1 MATRARQ
8 TGQPMALKTRRDFM
22 KSRIRCTAVVVLGL
36 LAGTPALADLKVA
49 TSLTDLASVAQFVG
63 GKHVSAQSLCRGYED
78 PHFVPAK
85 PSLMKAIQ
93 NADVFVST
101 GLELDGGWLPL
112 VLPGSRNPRIQPGA
126 KGFVDASQGID
137 VLEKPVGTVSRAEGD
152 IHPLGNPHYYADPK
166 NLEIVANHL
175 AEVFS
180 RLDAANAADYAAN
193 AKAFSERMETSLAKW
208 EEEMAPYK
216 GASIVPYHPNFIYFA
231 DRFGL
236 KLFGTV
242 EPKPGI
248 PPSPHY
254 VNQLADAMIKA
265 GVKVVVY
272 QPYYN
277 ADASREVAKRAGG
290 TALEITTEVGGLP
303 GTDDVFSKFDSL
315 VSSLAGA
322 LSGKPGGAR

>member
-1 MATRARQ
+1 MKALIRSMVLLILGLAATR
-8 TGQPMALKTRRDFM
+8 
-22 KSRIRCTAVVVLGL
+22 
-36 LAGTPALADLKVA
+36 PASADLKVA

-63 GKHVSAQSLCRGYED
+63 GKHVTAQSLCRGDED

-93 NADVFVST
+93 HADVFVST

-112 VLPGSRNPRIQPGA
+112 VLPGSRNPKIQPGT
-126 KGFVDASQGID
+126 KGFVDASQGVN

-166 NLEIVANHL
+166 NLEVVADHL
-175 AEVFS
+175 ADVFS
-180 RLDAANAADYAAN
+180 QLDPAYAADYAAN
-193 AKAFSERMETSLAKW
+193 AKAFQEKMETSLEKW
-208 EEEMAPYK
+208 EKEMAPYK
-216 GASIVPYHPNFIYFA
+216 GASVVPYHPNFVYFA

-254 VNQLADAMIKA
+254 ISELAERMKKE
-265 GVKVVVY
+265 GVKVVLY

-277 ADASREVAKRAGG
+277 AEASNQVARRAGG
-290 TALEITTEVGGLP
+290 VAVEIATEVGGLP
-303 GTDDVFSKFDSL
+303 GTNDVFSKFDTL
-315 VSSLAGA
+315 VSSVTGA
-322 LSGKPGGAR
+322 LSGKPGGQK

>member
-1 MATRARQ
+1 MKLLIRFT
-8 TGQPMALKTRRDFM
+8 MALGLA
-22 KSRIRCTAVVVLGL
+22 IRAV
-36 LAGTPALADLKVA
+36 PALADLKVA
-49 TSLTDLASVAQFVG
+49 TSLTDLASVAQLVG
-63 GKHVSAQSLCRGYED
+63 GKHVTAQSLCRGYED

-93 NADVFVST
+93 HADVFVSV

-126 KGFVDASQGID
+126 KGFVDASQGVQ

-152 IHPLGNPHYYADPK
+152 IHPLGNPHYYLDPK
-166 NLEIVANHL
+166 ALEVVADHL
-175 AEVFS
+175 ADVFS
-180 RLDAANAADYAAN
+180 QLDPTNAADYAAN
-193 AKAFSERMETSLAKW
+193 AKSFDGKMDASLERWEKQME
-208 EEEMAPYK
+208 PYK
-216 GASIVPYHPNFIYFA
+216 GAAIVPYHRNFIYFA

-254 VNQLADAMIKA
+254 LTDLAESMKKA
-265 GVKVVVY
+265 GVKVVAY

-277 ADASREVAKRAGG
+277 ADASHEVAKRAGA
-290 TALEITTEVGGLP
+290 TAVEVATEVGGLP
-303 GTDDVFSKFDSL
+303 GTDDVFSKFDAL

-322 LSGKPGGAR
+322 LSGKSGGQR

>member
-1 MATRARQ
+1 
-8 TGQPMALKTRRDFM
+8 M
-22 KSRIRCTAVVVLGL
+22 KFLFRLTLALGL
-36 LAGTPALADLKVA
+36 GATAAAPALADLKVA
-49 TSLTDLASVAQFVG
+49 TSLTDLASVAQYVG

-93 NADVFVST
+93 HADVFVST

-112 VLPGSRNPRIQPGA
+112 VLPGSRNPKIQPGA
-126 KGFVDASQGID
+126 KGFVDASNGVQ
-137 VLEKPVGTVSRAEGD
+137 VLEKPAGTVSRAEGD
-152 IHPLGNPHYYADPK
+152 IHPLGNPHYYLDPK
-166 NLEIVANHL
+166 ALEVVADHL

-180 RLDAANAADYAAN
+180 QLDPANGADYAAN
-193 AKAFSERMETSLAKW
+193 AKAFDEKMEAALEKW
-208 EEEMAPYK
+208 GKQMEPYK
-216 GASIVPYHPNFIYFA
+216 GASIVPYHRNFIYFA

-254 VNQLADAMIKA
+254 IAQFAEAMKKS

-277 ADASREVAKRAGG
+277 ADASNQVAKRAGG
-290 TALEITTEVGGLP
+290 VAVEIASEVGGLP
-303 GTDDVFSKFDSL
+303 GTDDVFSKFDAM

-322 LSGKPGGAR
+322 LSGKAGQP

>member
-1 MATRARQ
+1 
-8 TGQPMALKTRRDFM
+8 M
-22 KSRIRCTAVVVLGL
+22 KLSIRCMTVWLLGVLTT
-36 LAGTPALADLKVA
+36 TPAIADLNVA

-63 GKHVSAQSLCRGYED
+63 GKHVTAVSLCKGYED

-93 NADVFVST
+93 HADVFIST

-112 VLPGSRNPRIQPGA
+112 VLPGSRNLKIQPGSR
-126 KGFVDASQGID
+126 GFVDASDGVN
-137 VLEKPVGTVSRAEGD
+137 VLEKPVGTVSRGEGD

-180 RLDAANAADYAAN
+180 SLDAANAAEYAAN
-193 AKAFSERMETSLAKW
+193 AKAFQERMEASLEKW
-208 EEEMAPYK
+208 QKEMAPYK
-216 GASIVPYHPNFIYFA
+216 GASIVPYHPNLIYFA

-254 VNQLADAMIKA
+254 VSQLAESMKQAGIKL
-265 GVKVVVY
+265 VVY

-277 ADASREVAKRAGG
+277 ADACNEVAKRAGG
-290 TALEITTEVGGLP
+290 VAVEIATEAGGLP
-303 GTDDVFSKFDSL
+303 GTDDVFSKFDAL
-315 VSSLAGA
+315 VSAVAGA
-322 LSGKPGGAR
+322 LSGKSGGPR

>member
-1 MATRARQ
+1 
-8 TGQPMALKTRRDFM
+8 M
-22 KSRIRCTAVVVLGL
+22 KSLIRCMLVLMLGL
-36 LAGTPALADLKVA
+36 LAAAPATADLKVA

-63 GKHVSAQSLCRGYED
+63 GKHVTAQSLCRGYED

-93 NADVFVST
+93 HADVFVST

-126 KGFVDASQGID
+126 KGFVDASQGVN
-137 VLEKPVGTVSRAEGD
+137 VLEKPAGTVSRAEGD
-152 IHPLGNPHYYADPK
+152 IHPFGNPHYYADPK
-166 NLEIVANHL
+166 NLVIVANHL

-180 RLDAANAADYAAN
+180 QLDAANAADYAAN
-193 AKAFSERMETSLAKW
+193 ARAFQEKMEASLEKW
-208 EEEMAPYK
+208 EKQMAPCK
-216 GASIVPYHPNFIYFA
+216 GALVVTYHPNFVYFA

-254 VNQLADAMIKA
+254 VNQLAEAMKKA
-265 GVKVVVY
+265 GVKVVLY

-277 ADASREVAKRAGG
+277 ADACNQVAKRAG
-290 TALEITTEVGGLP
+290 AVAVEIATEAGGLL
-303 GTDDVFSKFDSL
+303 GTDDVFSKFDVL
-315 VSSLAGA
+315 VSSVAGA
-322 LSGKPGGAR
+322 LSGKPGVAR

>member
-1 MATRARQ
+1 
-8 TGQPMALKTRRDFM
+8 M
-22 KSRIRCTAVVVLGL
+22 KSHVRWMSLLVVGL
-36 LAGTPALADLKVA
+36 LAAAPAFADLKVA
-49 TSLTDLASVAQFVG
+49 ASLTDLASVAQFVG
-63 GKHVSAQSLCRGYED
+63 GKHVSAQSLCKGYAD

-93 NADVFVST
+93 HADVFVST

-126 KGFVDASQGID
+126 KGFVDASQGVT
-137 VLEKPVGTVSRAEGD
+137 VLEKPTGTVSRAAGD

-166 NLEIVANHL
+166 NLETVADHL

-180 RLDAANAADYAAN
+180 NLDPANAADYAAN
-193 AKAFSERMETSLAKW
+193 AKAFRDKMEASLAKW
-208 EEEMAPYK
+208 EKEMAPYK
-216 GASIVPYHPNFIYFA
+216 GASVVTYHPNFVYFA

-254 VNQLADAMIKA
+254 VNQLAESMKKA
-265 GVKVVVY
+265 GVKVVLY

-277 ADASREVAKRAGG
+277 ADASTQVAKRAGG
-290 TALEITTEVGGLP
+290 VAVEIATEVGGIP
-303 GTDDVFSKFDSL
+303 GTDDEFSKFDKL
-315 VSSLAGA
+315 VSSVAGA
-322 LSGKPGGAR
+322 LSGKSGGQ

>member
-1 MATRARQ
+1 MV
-8 TGQPMALKTRRDFM
+8 QPTALEIRREFM
-22 KSRIRCTAVVVLGL
+22 KSLIRCTIVTVLCL
-36 LAGTPALADLKVA
+36 LAAAPASADLKVA

-63 GKHVSAQSLCRGYED
+63 GKHVTAQSLCRGFED

-112 VLPGSRNPRIQPGA
+112 VLPGSRNPKIQPGA

-166 NLEIVANHL
+166 NLEVVANHL
-175 AEVFS
+175 AQVFS
-180 RLDAANAADYAAN
+180 QLDPANAAEYAAN
-193 AKAFSERMETSLAKW
+193 AKAFQERMETSLEKW
-208 EEEMAPYK
+208 EQQMAPYK
-216 GASIVPYHPNFIYFA
+216 GASIVPYHLNFIYFA

-254 VNQLADAMIKA
+254 VTELAQKMTQA

-277 ADASREVAKRAGG
+277 ADASHEVAKRAGG
-290 TALEITTEVGGLP
+290 TALEVATEAGGLP
-303 GTDDVFSKFDSL
+303 GTDDVFSKFDVL

-322 LSGKPGGAR
+322 LSGKPGGSR

>member
-1 MATRARQ
+1 MEDS
-8 TGQPMALKTRRDFM
+8 MKAL
-22 KSRIRCTAVVVLGL
+22 IRWMLVLIPGL
-36 LAGTPALADLKVA
+36 LATAPAYADLKVA

-93 NADVFVST
+93 HANVFVSV
-101 GLELDGGWLPL
+101 GLELDAGWLPL
-112 VLPGSRNPRIQPGA
+112 VLPGSRNPKIQPGTS
-126 KGFVDASQGID
+126 GFVDASEGID

-166 NLEIVANHL
+166 DLEVVADKL

-180 RLDAANAADYAAN
+180 RLDPANAADYAAN
-193 AKAFSERMETSLAKW
+193 AKAFDERMEASLAKW
-208 EEEMAPYK
+208 EKQMAPYK
-216 GASIVPYHPNFIYFA
+216 GTSIVTYHKNFVYFA
-231 DRFGL
+231 NRFGL

-254 VNQLADAMIKA
+254 VNDLAESMKKA
-265 GVKVVVY
+265 GVKVVLY

-277 ADASREVAKRAGG
+277 ADACNQVAKRAGG
-290 TALEITTEVGGLP
+290 VAVEIATEAGGVP
-303 GTDDVFSKFDSL
+303 GTDDAFSKFDTS

-322 LSGKPGGAR
+322 LSGKSGGQP

>member
-1 MATRARQ
+1 
-8 TGQPMALKTRRDFM
+8 M
-22 KSRIRCTAVVVLGL
+22 KSLFRWWWLTLLGL
-36 LAGTPALADLKVA
+36 LPTAPAFADLKVA

-93 NADVFVST
+93 GADVFVST
-101 GLELDGGWLPL
+101 GLELDAGWLPL

-126 KGFVDASQGID
+126 KGFVDASQGVD
-137 VLEKPVGTVSRAEGD
+137 VLEKPTGTVSRAEGD

-166 NLEIVANHL
+166 NLEIVAHRL
-175 AEVFS
+175 ADVFS
-180 RLDAANAADYAAN
+180 RLDPANAADYAAN
-193 AKAFSERMETSLAKW
+193 AKAFDEKMDAALDKW
-208 EEEMAPYK
+208 EKQMAPYK
-216 GASIVPYHPNFIYFA
+216 GASVVTYHPNFVYFA

-254 VNQLADAMIKA
+254 VNQLAEAMKKA
-265 GVKVVVY
+265 GVKVVLY

-277 ADASREVAKRAGG
+277 ADASNQVAKRAGG
-290 TALEITTEVGGLP
+290 VAVEVATEVGGMP
-303 GTDDVFSKFDSL
+303 GTNDVFSKFDVL
-315 VSSLAGA
+315 VSSVAGG
-322 LSGKPGGAR
+322 LSGKPGGAK

>member
-1 MATRARQ
+1 
-8 TGQPMALKTRRDFM
+8 M
-22 KSRIRCTAVVVLGL
+22 KSLIRFTMVLGL
-36 LAGTPALADLKVA
+36 GAVGAIPAFADLKVA

-63 GKHVSAQSLCRGYED
+63 GKHVTAQSLCRGYED

-93 NADVFVST
+93 HADVFVST
-101 GLELDGGWLPL
+101 GLELDSGWLPL
-112 VLPGSRNPRIQPGA
+112 VLPGSRNPKIQQGA
-126 KGFVDASQGID
+126 KGFVDASQGVD

-166 NLEIVANHL
+166 ALEVVADHL
-175 AEVFS
+175 ADVFS
-180 RLDAANAADYAAN
+180 QLDPANAADYAAN
-193 AKAFSERMETSLAKW
+193 AKAFDERMEASLAKW
-208 EEEMAPYK
+208 EKEMAPYK
-216 GASIVPYHPNFIYFA
+216 GTSVVTYHKNFVYFA

-254 VNQLADAMIKA
+254 LSEVAEAMKKA

-272 QPYYN
+272 QAYYN
-277 ADASREVAKRAGG
+277 ADASNQLAKRAGG
-290 TALEITTEVGGLP
+290 VALEIATEVGGIP
-303 GTDDVFSKFDSL
+303 GTNDVFTKFDTL
-315 VSSLAGA
+315 VSSLDGA
-322 LSGKPGGAR
+322 LSGKSGGQR

>member
-1 MATRARQ
+1 
-8 TGQPMALKTRRDFM
+8 M
-22 KSRIRCTAVVVLGL
+22 KSLIRFMLVWMLGP
-36 LAGTPALADLKVA
+36 LAAAPAGADLKVA
-49 TSLTDLASVAQFVG
+49 TSLTDLASVASFVG
-63 GKHVSAQSLCRGYED
+63 GKHVTAQSLCRGYED

-93 NADVFVST
+93 HANVFVST

-112 VLPGSRNPRIQPGA
+112 VLPGSRNPRIQPGT

-152 IHPLGNPHYYADPK
+152 VHPLGNPHYYLDPK
-166 NLEIVANHL
+166 NLEIVAHHL
-175 AEVFS
+175 AGVFS
-180 RLDAANAADYAAN
+180 RLDPANAADYAAN
-193 AKAFSERMETSLAKW
+193 AKAFDEKMDASLAKW
-208 EEEMAPYK
+208 DKQMESYK
-216 GASIVPYHPNFIYFA
+216 GAPIVTYHRNFDYFA

-248 PPSPHY
+248 PPSPRHITE
-254 VNQLADAMIKA
+254 LAESMKQA

-277 ADASREVAKRAGG
+277 ADASKEVAKRAGG
-290 TALEITTEVGGLP
+290 VAVEVATEVGGMP
-303 GTDDVFSKFDSL
+303 GTTDVFSKFDAL

-322 LSGKPGGAR
+322 LSGKSGGQQ

>member
-1 MATRARQ
+1 
-8 TGQPMALKTRRDFM
+8 M
-22 KSRIRCTAVVVLGL
+22 KSLLRYLLLLIFGL
-36 LAGTPALADLKVA
+36 PAAAPAFADLKVA

-93 NADVFVST
+93 HADVYVST
-101 GLELDGGWLPL
+101 GLELDSGWLPL

-126 KGFVDASQGID
+126 KGFVDASEGVK

-152 IHPLGNPHYYADPK
+152 VHPLGNPHYYLDPK
-166 NLEIVANHL
+166 ALEVVADHL

-180 RLDAANAADYAAN
+180 RLDPANAADYAAN
-193 AKAFSERMETSLAKW
+193 AKAFDEKMEASLSKW
-208 EEEMAPYK
+208 EKELEPYK
-216 GASIVPYHPNFIYFA
+216 GTAIVPYHKNFIYFI

-236 KLFGTV
+236 KEFVNV

-248 PPSPHY
+248 PPTPRHIAE
-254 VNQLADAMIKA
+254 LAEQMKKS

-272 QPYYN
+272 QPYYK
-277 ADASREVAKRAGG
+277 ADASKQVASRAGG
-290 TALEITTEVGGLP
+290 TAVEVATEVGGLP
-303 GTDDVFSKFDSL
+303 GTDDVFSKFDTL

-322 LSGKPGGAR
+322 LSGKSGGQR

>member
-1 MATRARQ
+1 
-8 TGQPMALKTRRDFM
+8 M
-22 KSRIRCTAVVVLGL
+22 KSLTRCTVVTVLGL
-36 LAGTPALADLKVA
+36 LAAAPAFADLKVA

-63 GKHVSAQSLCRGYED
+63 GKHVTAQSLCRGYED

-85 PSLMKAIQ
+85 PSLMKSIQ
-93 NADVFVST
+93 HADVFVST

-112 VLPGSRNPRIQPGA
+112 VLPGSRNPKIQPGTR
-126 KGFVDASQGID
+126 GFVDASQGVDI
-137 VLEKPVGTVSRAEGD
+137 LEKPTGTVSRAEGD

-166 NLEIVANHL
+166 NLEIVASHL
-175 AEVFS
+175 ADVFTQ
-180 RLDAANAADYAAN
+180 LDPANAAEYAAN
-193 AKAFSERMETSLAKW
+193 AKAFQERMEASLEKW
-208 EEEMAPYK
+208 EKEMAPYK
-216 GASIVPYHPNFIYFA
+216 GTSIVTYHPNFVYFA
-231 DRFGL
+231 NRFGL

-254 VNQLADAMIKA
+254 VNELAEAMKKA

-277 ADASREVAKRAGG
+277 ADPNQEVSKRAGA
-290 TALEITTEVGGLP
+290 TALEIATEVGGVP
-303 GTDDVFSKFDSL
+303 GTDDVFSKFDVL

-322 LSGKPGGAR
+322 LSGKSGGR

>member
-1 MATRARQ
+1 MK
-8 TGQPMALKTRRDFM
+8 PMLGYVSALL
-22 KSRIRCTAVVVLGL
+22 LGL
-36 LAGTPALADLKVA
+36 LAATPALADLKVA

-85 PSLMKAIQ
+85 PSLMKSIQ
-93 NADVFVST
+93 HADVFVST

-112 VLPGSRNPRIQPGA
+112 VLPGSRNPRIQAGT

-152 IHPLGNPHYYADPK
+152 IHPLGNPHYYTDPK
-166 NLEIVANHL
+166 DLEIVADHL
-175 AEVFS
+175 AKVFS
-180 RLDAANAADYAAN
+180 QLDPANAADYAAN
-193 AKAFSERMETSLAKW
+193 AKAFGERMEASLAKW
-208 EEEMAPYK
+208 EKEMEPYK
-216 GASIVPYHPNFIYFA
+216 GASVVTYHRNFDYFA

-248 PPSPHY
+248 PPSPRHITE
-254 VNQLADAMIKA
+254 LAEAMKQA

-272 QPYYN
+272 QPYYI
-277 ADASREVAKRAGG
+277 ADASNEVAKRAGG
-290 TALEITTEVGGLP
+290 VAVEVATEVDGLP
-303 GTDDVFSKFDSL
+303 GTGDVFSKFDVL
-315 VSSLAGA
+315 VSSLVGA
-322 LSGKPGGAR
+322 LSGKSGGQQ